1 MKEKVLQTINENN
14 LIKNGDKIVVAV
26 SGGPDSISLLNILK
40 EIKQEKL
47 LQIEI
52 VVAHV
57 NHKIRKQ
64 ATEDEIYV
72 KKYCEKNEIEFYS
85 KSIDVEKMANTNKIG
100 TEEAGRLAR
109 YEFFEEVLKQ
119 TNASKIAIAHNK
131 NDNVETILMHT
142 LRGSGMQGLKGIE
155 TKRDNIIR
163 PLIECERKD
172 IENYCNQK
180 QLNPKIDKTNLD
192 ITYTRNKIRHVVIP
206 YIQKEF
212 NPNII
217 QSIEN
222 LSDIIIQEDAFIEK
236 QTETI
241 YKHLLIEENAKD
253 IIIDLKNF
261 NLQETVIKS
270 RIIRYIIKRLFHSNK
285 SIEKVHIEDIIK
297 LCHNNIG
304 NKYLKPNK
312 NCKVLV
318 KNHKIYFI
326 NQE

>member
-1 MKEKVLQTINENN
+1 MKNKVLNTIEKYN
-14 LIKNGDKIVVAV
+14 LINSGDKLVLAV
-26 SGGPDSISLLNILK
+26 SGGPDSMCMLNILQELK
-40 EIKQEKL
+40 EEKKSFD
-47 LQIEI
+47 I

-57 NHKIRKQ
+57 NHQIRQ
-64 ATEDEIYV
+64 EAAEDEEYV
-72 KKYCEKNEIEFYS
+72 RLYCLKNQIDFYS
-85 KSIDVEKMANTNKIG
+85 KSIDIQKLAHTSKIG
-100 TEEAGRLAR
+100 LEEAGRIAR
-109 YEFFEEVLKQ
+109 YEFFDDIASK
-119 TNASKIAIAHNK
+119 TNANKVAVAHNK
-131 NDNVETILMHT
+131 NDKIETIIMHV
-142 LRGSGMQGLKGIE
+142 LRGCGIEGLKGIE
-155 TKRDNIIR
+155 PKRGHIIR